1 MKGRIRRRLA
11 QAEAASRPAAAA
23 LASAAA
29 EVVCPL
35 CDRPIPPAQRD
46 AHHLVP
52 KSRGGVTTVLLHRIC
67 HRQLHALLTEDELA
81 REFHRLDALRAH
93 PGMSKFLA
101 WVQGKPPDF
110 YERTRKSARLRHR

>member
-11 QAEAASRPAAAA
+11 EAEDAIRPMAAAA
-23 LASAAA
+23 SVSDN
-29 EVVCPL
+29 VVCPL
-35 CDRPIPPAQRD
+35 CDRPIPPSQRD

-52 KSRGGVTTVLLHRIC
+52 KSRGGVLTVPLHRIC

-81 REFHRLDALRAH
+81 RQYHRLDALRAH
-93 PGMSKFLA
+93 PGVSRFLA

-110 YERTRKSARLRHR
+110 YERTRKSARLRRR